1 MIALRSPSAV
11 MIEGDVA
18 EEVFCCRS
26 ATRWA
31 IAVLGSQ
38 AIIEEIATANIVQS
52 DLLEADG
59 LRIANSPR
67 CRPEERE

>member
-1 MIALRSPSAV
+1 MIALRTPSVV

-18 EEVFCCRS
+18 ELVFCCRS

-31 IAVLGSQ
+31 IAVVGRQ
-38 AIIEEIATANIVQS
+38 AIIDAIATGSIVQS